1 MKNRFP
7 IYFNLIVIVGI
18 DIILLGA
25 SWYAA
30 FLLRY
35 NFDLP
40 VDSSVMAVRLLPVVI
55 LIKIIV
61 FYFFNV
67 YRGMWRY
74 TSLIDLFNI
83 IKASVL
89 STLVIIALI
98 IFSHSFT
105 GFARSILVII
115 ILQGLTP
122 ASICFYKE
130 YCIK

>member
-7 IYFNLIVIVGI
+7 IYFNLIVIVCI
-18 DIILLGA
+18 DIILLGT

-40 VDSSVMAVRLLPVVI
+40 MDSAVMAVRLLPVVI
-55 LIKIIV
+55 LIKIIA

-89 STLVIIALI
+89 STLVTASKSPPAELNTDVLRSLVTEVAAIALP
-98 IFSHSFT
+98 
-105 GFARSILVII
+105 
-115 ILQGLTP
+115 LT
-122 ASICFYKE
+122 SV
-130 YCIK
+130 